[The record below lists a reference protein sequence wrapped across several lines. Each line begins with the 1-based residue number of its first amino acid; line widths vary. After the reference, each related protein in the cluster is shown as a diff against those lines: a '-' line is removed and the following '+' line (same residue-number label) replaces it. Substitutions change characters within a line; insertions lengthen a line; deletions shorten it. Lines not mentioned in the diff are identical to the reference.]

1 MSVGNKKIIRAVTVS
16 MSVDFYTPMIKDL
29 QKQGYEIVSVSS
41 PGPELKG
48 LRELG
53 VRTIEVPMERRMSP
67 LKDLKS
73 LWQLIRVFR
82 KERPYMVH
90 SMTPKAG
97 LLCMLAGWLTRVPRR
112 VHTFTGLVWPTSN
125 GLSRKILMFTD
136 WLTCACATHVIPEG
150 EGVKQDLQNHIT
162 KKSMRVLGFGNVRGV
177 DMDKFSR
184 RPEVMNLARELRN
197 DKTFTFLFVGRIA
210 RDKGVDE
217 LVAAFSSLTEQ
228 YDNVRLVLVGWNEHD
243 IDPVREE
250 TLMQIKNSPCID
262 FVGSKYGDELLA
274 YYAASDC
281 FVFPSY
287 REGFPNTVME
297 AGAMDLPCIV
307 TDINGSRE
315 IIENGKNG
323 VIIPSKNADI
333 LYRAMK
339 EMVENEEVR
348 TCYAS
353 NARKMIA
360 ERFEQGFV
368 RKCLYDFY
376 EEIGG
381 SER

>member
-1 MSVGNKKIIRAVTVS
+1 MDTKKIIRAVTVS
-16 MSVDFYTPMIKDL
+16 MSVDFFSPMVKDL
-29 QKQGYEIVSVSS
+29 QQQGYEVVTVSS
-41 PGPELKG
+41 PGPELEG

-97 LLCMLAGWLTRVPRR
+97 LLCMMAAWLTRVPRR
-112 VHTFTGLVWPTSN
+112 VHTFTGLVWPTAT
-125 GLSRKILMFTD
+125 GVARKILMFTD
-136 WLTCACATHVIPEG
+136 WLTCSFATHIIPEG
-150 EGVKQDLQNHIT
+150 EGVKQDLQQHIT
-162 KKSMRVLGFGNVRGV
+162 KKPMKVLGYGNVRGV
-177 DMDKFSR
+177 DMERFSKR
-184 RPEVMNLARELRN
+184 AEVMAEANKIRQD
-197 DKTFTFLFVGRIA
+197 DKFTFLFVGRIA
-210 RDKGVDE
+210 RDKGLDE
-217 LVAAFSSLTEQ
+217 LVAAFTRLTEQ
-228 YDNVRLVLVGWNEHD
+228 YDQVRLILVGWNEHD

-315 IIENGKNG
+315 IILDGENG
-323 VIIPSKNADI
+323 VIIPSKNVDA
-333 LYRAMK
+333 LYKAMEHMLMDK
-339 EMVENEEVR
+339 NYYNRYVK
-348 TCYAS
+348 
-353 NARKMIA
+353 NARPMIA
-360 ERFEQGFV
+360 SRFEQGFV

-376 EEIGG
+376 EEIM
-381 SER
+381 